1 MAMTKSGLIA
11 ELAARARHI
20 HKRDVELVVN
30 TVFDAMTAALR
41 RGERIELRGFGTFQV
56 RQRES
61 RLGRNPKSGASV
73 RIPAR
78 RTAFFK
84 VGKMLRE
91 LVEGGAARPQE
102 NGEGDQL

>member
-30 TVFDAMTAALR
+30 TVFEAMTAALR

-56 RQRES
+56 RLREA
-61 RLGRNPKSGASV
+61 RLGRNPKSGAAV

-91 LVEGGAARPQE
+91 MVDGGAGPDGSG
-102 NGEGDQL
+102 GEDES

>member
-30 TVFDAMTAALR
+30 TVFEAMTAALR

-56 RQRES
+56 RLREA
-61 RLGRNPKSGASV
+61 RLGRNPKSGAAV

-84 VGKMLRE
+84 TGKMLRE
-91 LVEGGAARPQE
+91 MVDGGAGPE
-102 NGEGDQL
+102 GSDGEDES